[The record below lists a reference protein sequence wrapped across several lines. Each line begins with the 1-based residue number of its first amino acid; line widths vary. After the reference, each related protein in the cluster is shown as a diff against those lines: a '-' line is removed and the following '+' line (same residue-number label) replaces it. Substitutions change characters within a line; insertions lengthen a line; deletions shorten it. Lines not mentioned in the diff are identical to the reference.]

1 MQRYLRYLWR
11 GVRFTLTLPWRLP
24 ELIRTAESSIW
35 MAPEE
40 TAHWMKAFYR
50 RWLQVLDRAFR
61 NFIADDSMT
70 KASALT
76 YTTTLT
82 IVPLLAI
89 ALAVLK
95 GFGKFEAVEG
105 AVLDF
110 FNQMLW
116 ASGAMP
122 QTYDTVH
129 EIVRGIFESVGRTD
143 LGGLGV
149 VSVVGL
155 LLAVMSLLSRIESV
169 MNDAWAV
176 HKSRSIGRKL
186 GDYLN
191 MLVVLTLMLMAV
203 SGTAAGAGTH
213 IIYKFTG
220 MLEGLNLVQ
229 VRLFTLVPYLLIWLA
244 FIFMYFY
251 IPNTRVQWR
260 SAAVSGMIAGVL
272 FQLVQLLFFLVAAR
286 IIDRYRAIYG
296 ALGVL
301 FFLLVW
307 VFLSWCIVLWGVEVC
322 SAHQNLKNWRR
333 RMRPWHGTP
342 AERET
347 LALRVA
353 AVLAAPMLNPDH
365 EGRPPDVGELADM
378 LKLPPQPVGEM
389 LDLFE
394 ENGLAMRTEIGCYLF
409 ARSPERVT
417 VLDVLRMVRN
427 GRMRVLHDNRSLLAD
442 MTLALQAALQEQTVK
457 DLAEKPLEEVRTL
470 SF

>member
-1 MQRYLRYLWR
+1 
-11 GVRFTLTLPWRLP
+11 
-24 ELIRTAESSIW
+24 
-35 MAPEE
+35 
-40 TAHWMKAFYR
+40 
-50 RWLQVLDRAFR
+50 
-61 NFIADDSMT
+61 
-70 KASALT
+70 
-76 YTTTLT
+76 
-82 IVPLLAI
+82 
-89 ALAVLK
+89 
-95 GFGKFEAVEG
+95 
-105 AVLDF
+105 
-110 FNQMLW
+110 
-116 ASGAMP
+116 
-122 QTYDTVH
+122 
-129 EIVRGIFESVGRTD
+129 
-143 LGGLGV
+143 
-149 VSVVGL
+149 
-155 LLAVMSLLSRIESV
+155 
-169 MNDAWAV
+169 
-176 HKSRSIGRKL
+176 
-186 GDYLN
+186 
-191 MLVVLTLMLMAV
+191 
-203 SGTAAGAGTH
+203 
-213 IIYKFTG
+213 
-220 MLEGLNLVQ
+220 
-229 VRLFTLVPYLLIWLA
+229 
-244 FIFMYFY
+244 
-251 IPNTRVQWR
+251 
-260 SAAVSGMIAGVL
+260 MIAGVL

>member
-149 VSVVGL
+149 V
-155 LLAVMSLLSRIESV
+155 
-169 MNDAWAV
+169 
-176 HKSRSIGRKL
+176 
-186 GDYLN
+186 
-191 MLVVLTLMLMAV
+191 
-203 SGTAAGAGTH
+203 
-213 IIYKFTG
+213 
-220 MLEGLNLVQ
+220 
-229 VRLFTLVPYLLIWLA
+229 
-244 FIFMYFY
+244 
-251 IPNTRVQWR
+251 
-260 SAAVSGMIAGVL
+260 
-272 FQLVQLLFFLVAAR
+272 
-286 IIDRYRAIYG
+286 
-296 ALGVL
+296 
-301 FFLLVW
+301 
-307 VFLSWCIVLWGVEVC
+307 
-322 SAHQNLKNWRR
+322 
-333 RMRPWHGTP
+333 
-342 AERET
+342 
-347 LALRVA
+347 
-353 AVLAAPMLNPDH
+353 
-365 EGRPPDVGELADM
+365 
-378 LKLPPQPVGEM
+378 
-389 LDLFE
+389 
-394 ENGLAMRTEIGCYLF
+394 
-409 ARSPERVT
+409 
-417 VLDVLRMVRN
+417 
-427 GRMRVLHDNRSLLAD
+427 
-442 MTLALQAALQEQTVK
+442 
-457 DLAEKPLEEVRTL
+457 
-470 SF
+470 